1 MPQILRG
8 HPEEEEEKGRQ
19 NNVFQAIK
27 TLSYHI
33 LKQTGDNFLQV
44 KLKGFCL
51 LSENHV
57 RGAATMDTDYLLT
70 YFLYN
75 SCTAQPTLMHS
86 HTVYA

>member
-1 MPQILRG
+1 MYSKQLK
-8 HPEEEEEKGRQ
+8 H
-19 NNVFQAIK
+19 V
-27 TLSYHI
+27 SYHI

-57 RGAATMDTDYLLT
+57 RGASTMDTDLSPHIFPVQFT
-70 YFLYN
+70 H
-75 SCTAQPTLMHS
+75 SPATLMHS